1 MSGRQFNINDIHLAL
16 DGELSADDRADF
28 ERWLEAHPEMRALSA
43 RYERD
48 RSALAGALAPLLDEP
63 VPQKLRSVAEGELR
77 SRRSW
82 PALFRF
88 SAAAVVLLAVGGI
101 AGYLLAASGLMR
113 GAEEGEQFA
122 DDAIMAFVTY
132 AADQPHSV
140 EVSGDD
146 KAYLDTWLSQRVGVK
161 LVAPDLDAKGF
172 KLLGGRVLPTGHDV
186 AALLVY
192 QDAASNQLSI
202 YVSGGGGAKAR
213 GTYVAEEGGP
223 TAIYWVDPRWGCA
236 IVGAMPPD
244 RLADVARAAWDQMK
258 ASAAS

>member
-1 MSGRQFNINDIHLAL
+1 MSARQFSTNDIHLAL
-16 DGELSADDRADF
+16 DGELSADERADF
-28 ERWLEAHPEMRALSA
+28 ERWLEAHPDMRALSA

-48 RSALAGALAPLLDEP
+48 RSALAAALAPVLDEP
-63 VPQKLRSVAEGELR
+63 VPQKLKSAAEGEVRL
-77 SRRSW
+77 RRSW
-82 PALFRF
+82 PFLFR
-88 SAAAVVLLAVGGI
+88 SAAAAVVLVAIGGI
-101 AGYLLAASGLMR
+101 GGYLLATSGWMR

-132 AADQPHSV
+132 AADQPHAV

-146 KAYLDTWLSQRVGVK
+146 KAYLDTWLSQRIGVK

-172 KLLGGRVLPTGHDV
+172 TLLGGRVLTAGRDV

-192 QDAASNQLSI
+192 KDAASNQLSI
-202 YVSGGGGAKAR
+202 YVSGAGGARAR

-244 RLADVARAAWDQMK
+244 RLAEVARTAWDQMK